1 MILMIDQNYF
11 DDDQNDDHDKI
22 WVDEYDINLLSD
34 LSKVETLEA
43 RLHSE
48 PQLKRLFSIFCQVG
62 SAKSDLV
69 PDIDENSRSRKISW
83 ELATRILARSREILF
98 YFSSPSRNSRF
109 DRANS
114 RSRLEARDIED
125 TNLDLV
131 SNNEIIKI
139 SISSRKKRD
148 YNSHVFAEIFV
159 Q

>member
-1 MILMIDQNYF
+1 MIDQNYF

-69 PDIDENSRSRKISW
+69 PDIDENSRSRKIS
-83 ELATRILARSREILF
+83 
-98 YFSSPSRNSRF
+98 
-109 DRANS
+109 
-114 RSRLEARDIED
+114 
-125 TNLDLV
+125 
-131 SNNEIIKI
+131 
-139 SISSRKKRD
+139 
-148 YNSHVFAEIFV
+148 
-159 Q
+159 